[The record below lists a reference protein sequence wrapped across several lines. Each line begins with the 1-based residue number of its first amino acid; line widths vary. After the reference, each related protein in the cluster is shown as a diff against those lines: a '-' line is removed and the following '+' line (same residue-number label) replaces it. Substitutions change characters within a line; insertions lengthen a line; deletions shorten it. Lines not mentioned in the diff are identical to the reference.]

1 MYPWNGLEVTGQ
13 QLDADLETLSQQVP
27 RSGATNRLDIS
38 VVKARDSEASAC
50 ALLSNVHDIY
60 GLDQQTTRLVIDT
73 GASDTVGSPEAV
85 EGLAE
90 AIKLVYPESKVV
102 VNQQEGKRVKFR
114 MADGRVK
121 PALSRVYI
129 GTPLGQLAIYVIE
142 AVGVPILLSIA
153 ALRSL
158 KAAICFTTNTMMY
171 RTPDKDGNEIESD
184 EDEVEVLGRRERGNN
199 SRWSLAGGLKAPPCI
214 IRYGRYDCFP
224 LLLELSTRPTE
235 FLLPL
240 L

>member
-1 MYPWNGLEVTGQ
+1 M
-13 QLDADLETLSQQVP
+13 
-27 RSGATNRLDIS
+27 
-38 VVKARDSEASAC
+38 
-50 ALLSNVHDIY
+50 LSNVHDIY
-60 GLDQQTTRLVIDT
+60 GLDQQTTKLVIDT

-142 AVGVPILLSIA
+142 AVGVLILLSIA

-171 RTPDKDGNEIESD
+171 RTPGKDGNEIKRTIKLAQTERGHLLFDLADTAQQPKTNSGVD
-184 EDEVEVLGRRERGNN
+184 SAIDSTSVNPALRENGPSSRTGFAVTKSNTSRHATKPKENRDRPGASEFDLTEWEDELLRD
-199 SRWSLAGGLKAPPCI
+199 LAVIL
-214 IRYGRYDCFP
+214 
-224 LLLELSTRPTE
+224 
-235 FLLPL
+235 
-240 L
+240 